1 MVGTVNECCRL
12 RALPSAS
19 STICKLYHLR
29 VLPSAS
35 STVCELC
42 CLRESWFDFNKWHHL
57 YLFHFKMK
65 AQFSSLHLTHRD
77 NYWSFFWNTSVLSL
91 DTQEVCLYPATL
103 TSISVPLY
111 FNKSLHVLNTFY
123 NYGLLGHK
131 ELFSV
136 CVIFLMIVYGRPLS
150 TILIWNDAMRIQL
163 LVDIFLGVDWTILNH
178 VFIISLLR
186 FITCLLVTLQQI
198 LLEIFLLG

>member
-1 MVGTVNECCRL
+1 MTQTDFVCCVFLLHVTSLPFPLLFDIWNERTVFQP
-12 RALPSAS
+12 A
-19 STICKLYHLR
+19 
-29 VLPSAS
+29 
-35 STVCELC
+35 
-42 CLRESWFDFNKWHHL
+42 
-57 YLFHFKMK
+57 FH
-65 AQFSSLHLTHRD
+65 TRD
-77 NYWSFFWNTSVLSL
+77 NYWSFFWSTSVLSL